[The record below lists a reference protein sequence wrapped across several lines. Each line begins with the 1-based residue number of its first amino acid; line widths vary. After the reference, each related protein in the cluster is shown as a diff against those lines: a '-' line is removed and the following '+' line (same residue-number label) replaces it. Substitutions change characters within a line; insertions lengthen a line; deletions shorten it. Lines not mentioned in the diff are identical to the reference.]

1 MGRKKTVV
9 LMGVVL
15 LVSVFFYGMAS
26 GHYKLFPYPQ
36 LENLRTSTIF
46 EDYFLEAKKLVVK
59 NEVSTATVQDTFLQ
73 RLFIKEIPLDP
84 GSVQPRARY
93 IGVLDHTL
101 YVLDTQGEL
110 RFFDLDGYRE
120 LESEVES
127 VPMNVDLL

>member
-1 MGRKKTVV
+1 MGT
-9 LMGVVL
+9 VL
-15 LVSVFFYGMAS
+15 LLAVFFYGMAA
-26 GHYKLFPYPQ
+26 GHYKLFHYPQ
-36 LENLRTSTIF
+36 LEHLRTSTIF
-46 EDYFLEAKKLVVK
+46 EDYFLEAKKLVLK
-59 NEVSTATVQDTFLQ
+59 KIVSPATVRNTFLQ
-73 RLFIKEIPLDP
+73 RLFIKEIPLDLR
-84 GSVQPRARY
+84 SVQPRARY